1 MSWSAIIP
9 LNLGGACKT
18 RLSLSLSTG
27 ERRGLVESVAGHVVR
42 EARSVAAVTRVV
54 ILSPIK
60 PPFPNEEWIAD
71 QGRGLNA
78 ELEAAARTVGNQRV
92 LFLHADLPFVSAAD
106 IARMIEGAETA
117 GAAIAPDHIGEGTN
131 ALALVDADG
140 FTPLFGIGSQAA
152 HRGVL
157 PHAHIVECDGLAFD
171 LDTQSDLERAM
182 ARGFSCTLG

>member
-27 ERRGLVESVAGHVVR
+27 ERRRLVEAVAGHVVS
-42 EARSVAAVTRVV
+42 EARSVATITRVV
-54 ILSPIK
+54 IVSPIK

-78 ELEAAARTVGNQRV
+78 ELASAAESVGGQRV
-92 LFLHADLPFVSAAD
+92 LFLHADLPFVCADD
-106 IARMIEGAETA
+106 IARMIDGAEA
-117 GAAIAPDHIGEGTN
+117 NGASIAPDHIGEGTN
-131 ALALVDADG
+131 ALAMVDSTG
-140 FTPLFGIGSQAA
+140 FMPLFGVGSQAA
-152 HRGVL
+152 HRKVL
-157 PHAHIVECDGLAFD
+157 PHAHIVERDGLAFD

-182 ARGFSCTLG
+182 ARGFPFTLS